1 MNLMNRPNM
10 AVFKLILAAYLAL
23 FPRLS
28 HAQAPYAVWNT
39 TYNGTGNFRDEAAAV
54 AVDADGNAIV
64 TGTSDGAAGLPEIT
78 TLKYSA
84 IDGTVLW
91 QRRRPAPSGITETSR
106 FIATDS
112 SGSVIVVGAGRSQ
125 NLSYTYAAKY
135 RGTDGALLWERI
147 DPIHLNSFIDNGIAV
162 DSKDNVI
169 LIGGDKGVW
178 RIVKYAAADG
188 ASIWDRQYKISEVDE
203 GGPNSVAVD
212 AGGNVIVCGS
222 MLTAG
227 VDLNSYS
234 YTAKYS
240 ATDGAVLWERRYN
253 SLGMRYNTAG
263 VLAVDAFGNAI
274 VSGISAGPSAGTPY
288 RIKYA
293 AADGA
298 LLWETR
304 DDQWSYLFNRHPV
317 AISLDASGN
326 VFIASDTDSLAGP
339 NTSSCSTSK
348 YDATTGSLIWEKRY
362 NAPDGYYDNPTS
374 LAVDKAGNVFTAG
387 YSRGLGGYD
396 DFFVVH
402 YQASDGVLLSEFRQ
416 ANRNPSQYVTP
427 VIALDSSGHVIVT
440 GTTPGKNNLAYDY
453 ITFKVAMQG
462 TPETT
467 IPQPPTV
474 VQQPRP
480 INLAVG
486 SAKRV
491 FGRVKVGRSGAAR
504 IFTIRNNGTSFIRG
518 IRVSLT
524 GRHARDF
531 VITKTKKTTLAPGG
545 ALIFKVSFRP
555 KTKGSRAAT
564 LQIVSNDPNGNPSGI
579 QLSGIGLR

>member
-1 MNLMNRPNM
+1 MNLMNRSNLP
-10 AVFKLILAAYLAL
+10 VFKFILAAYLAL
-23 FPRLS
+23 FPQLS

-39 TYNGTGNFRDEAAAV
+39 TYNGTGNFGDEAAAV
-54 AVDADGNAIV
+54 AVDAEGNAIV
-64 TGTSDGAAGLPEIT
+64 TGTSDGAAGLSEIT

-91 QRRRPAPSGITETSR
+91 QRRRPAPSGIAETSR

-125 NLSYTYAAKY
+125 NLSYTYATKY

-227 VDLNSYS
+227 VDLKSYS

-253 SLGMRYNTAG
+253 SPGMRYNSAS
-263 VLAVDAFGNAI
+263 VLAVDTLGNAI
-274 VSGISAGPSAGTPY
+274 VSGVSAGFSAGTLY

-293 AADGA
+293 STDGV

-304 DDQWSYLFNRHPV
+304 DDDFSYFFRQPV

-326 VFIASDTDSLAGP
+326 VYIASDTDSLAGP

-374 LAVDKAGNVFTAG
+374 LAVDDAGNVFTAG
-387 YSRGLGGYD
+387 SSRGLGGYD
-396 DFFVVH
+396 DFFVAH
-402 YQASDGVLLSEFRQ
+402 YRASDGVLLSEFRQ
-416 ANRNPSQYVTP
+416 ANRNPSQYITP
-427 VIALDSSGHVIVT
+427 VIALDSSGHVIIT
-440 GTTPGKNNLAYDY
+440 GTTPGQGNYPESPKYLAPPMPWPAFR
-453 ITFKVAMQG
+453 FKSDQDLKALAAYLKRGVK
-462 TPETT
+462 
-467 IPQPPTV
+467 PQTNKVQPSEGPPDFWAG
-474 VQQPRP
+474 
-480 INLAVG
+480 LYG
-486 SAKRV
+486 M
-491 FGRVKVGRSGAAR
+491 FGAIGP
-504 IFTIRNNGTSFIRG
+504 
-518 IRVSLT
+518 
-524 GRHARDF
+524 
-531 VITKTKKTTLAPGG
+531 TTLPAFPAEREAGT
-545 ALIFKVSFRP
+545 AK
-555 KTKGSRAAT
+555 
-564 LQIVSNDPNGNPSGI
+564 
-579 QLSGIGLR
+579 